1 MTEKAKAQVIKTA
14 FTKATILVVVIYIA
28 VLIIDVWLHPAYKG
42 WQVAAIAIGGM
53 LVGMGSGFIMAF
65 RIRFST
71 VMKRKTNGE
80 MIREI
85 REQSPRTVPSGDFG
99 LDDKE

>member
-1 MTEKAKAQVIKTA
+1 MTQEAKIQAIKTA
-14 FTKATILVVVIYIA
+14 FTKGTMLIVVIYIA
-28 VLIIDVWLHPAYKG
+28 VIVIDMSLHPVYKG
-42 WQVAAIAIGGM
+42 WMVASFAICGM
-53 LVGMGSGFIMAF
+53 LVGMATGFIMAF
-65 RIRFST
+65 KIRFST

-85 REQSPRTVPSGDFG
+85 QGQQSRTPSSGNFG

>member
-1 MTEKAKAQVIKTA
+1 MTQDMKTQAIKTA
-14 FTKATILVVVIYIA
+14 FTKGTILIVVIYIA
-28 VLIIDVWLHPAYKG
+28 VIIIDASLHPVYKG
-42 WQVAAIAIGGM
+42 WVVASFAICGM
-53 LVGMGSGFIMAF
+53 IVGMATGFIMAF

-80 MIREI
+80 MIEEI
-85 REQSPRTVPSGDFG
+85 QSQPSRIPSSGNFG

>member
-1 MTEKAKAQVIKTA
+1 MTQDMKAQAIKTA
-14 FTKATILVVVIYIA
+14 FAKGTILIVAIYIVVI
-28 VLIIDVWLHPAYKG
+28 IIDAFLHPAYKG
-42 WQVAAIAIGGM
+42 WMVASFAICGM
-53 LVGMGSGFIMAF
+53 LVGMATGFIMAF

-80 MIREI
+80 MIEEI
-85 REQSPRTVPSGDFG
+85 QSQPSRIPSSGNFG

>member
-1 MTEKAKAQVIKTA
+1 MTQEVKAQVIKTA

-42 WQVAAIAIGGM
+42 WQVASFAICGM
-53 LVGMGSGFIMAF
+53 LVGMATGFIMAF
-65 RIRFST
+65 KIRFST
-71 VMKRKTNGE
+71 VMKRRTNGE
-80 MIREI
+80 MIKEI
-85 REQSPRTVPSGDFG
+85 QNQPSKTPSSGKFG